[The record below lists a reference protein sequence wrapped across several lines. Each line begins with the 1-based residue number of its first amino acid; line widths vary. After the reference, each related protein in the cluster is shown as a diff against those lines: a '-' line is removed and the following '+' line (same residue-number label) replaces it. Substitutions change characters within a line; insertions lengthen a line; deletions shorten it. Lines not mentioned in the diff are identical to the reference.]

1 MANGTIT
8 GSTNNQYI
16 SSKLV
21 WSATTNVAGNYS
33 LVSATLYYSR
43 TNTGYTTSGT
53 WKGSITINGVKTEGS
68 KAVSITYNSNTV
80 AMSVKDI
87 KVSHN
92 ANGSK
97 SITISASGGISG
109 TSFTSTSLSKSVA
122 LDTIPRKATITSAPN
137 FNDEQNPTVTY
148 SNPAGSAAT
157 VDIGIYKTDA
167 STALVAYQAAS
178 ATGTSFTFSLTSAQ
192 RTTLQNACKDSTT
205 MKVRFYIRT
214 TIGSNKYYHYV
225 EKTLSIINSMPT
237 LSPTAYDTDN
247 VAIGLTGDKNKWIKG
262 YSDVTY
268 NAGLTLKKGATLKSC
283 SVSCGG
289 VKSSNTSGTF
299 SAVKGDTIV
308 FSIEDSRGHAYSQ
321 SYKASA
327 FIDYFA
333 PTCNVSVDTELVG
346 ETTGK
351 ATLRI
356 SGKYFTGN
364 FGAFGNSISGSAILR
379 VNNVPSTHILTFPVD
394 PSNPDGYACDYEF
407 SNLNYANEY
416 TVQINIQDTLH
427 KKYNKS
433 VYSATKVISF
443 KPVFDWGKEDFN
455 FNVPVYYGGLCLSG
469 AARAL
474 TNSYTLDTSGTTA
487 GTNWTNNGFTAT
499 LLGTNI
505 RCAYDFT
512 RSAATNTGNITNET
526 ILNVKMKHDGK
537 VKALYPITFASG
549 GTGPVATYAITD
561 AANDGTYITFK
572 INIAATAGALT
583 QSTGQFILPVV
594 LNLDKY

>member
-157 VDIGIYKTDA
+157 VDIGIYKTDGA
-167 STALVAYQAAS
+167 TALVAYQAAS

-214 TIGSNKYYHYV
+214 TIGSNKYSHSQIH
-225 EKTLSIINSMPT
+225 LPSR
-237 LSPTAYDTDN
+237 A
-247 VAIGLTGDKNKWIKG
+247 
-262 YSDVTY
+262 
-268 NAGLTLKKGATLKSC
+268 
-283 SVSCGG
+283 
-289 VKSSNTSGTF
+289 
-299 SAVKGDTIV
+299 AVCHPHH
-308 FSIEDSRGHAYSQ
+308 SRG
-321 SYKASA
+321 
-327 FIDYFA
+327 
-333 PTCNVSVDTELVG
+333 
-346 ETTGK
+346 
-351 ATLRI
+351 
-356 SGKYFTGN
+356 
-364 FGAFGNSISGSAILR
+364 
-379 VNNVPSTHILTFPVD
+379 
-394 PSNPDGYACDYEF
+394 
-407 SNLNYANEY
+407 
-416 TVQINIQDTLH
+416 
-427 KKYNKS
+427 
-433 VYSATKVISF
+433 
-443 KPVFDWGKEDFN
+443 
-455 FNVPVYYGGLCLSG
+455 
-469 AARAL
+469 
-474 TNSYTLDTSGTTA
+474 
-487 GTNWTNNGFTAT
+487 
-499 LLGTNI
+499 
-505 RCAYDFT
+505 
-512 RSAATNTGNITNET
+512 
-526 ILNVKMKHDGK
+526 
-537 VKALYPITFASG
+537 LY
-549 GTGPVATYAITD
+549 
-561 AANDGTYITFK
+561 
-572 INIAATAGALT
+572 L
-583 QSTGQFILPVV
+583 
-594 LNLDKY
+594 